1 MGLTVASV
9 VGPSSWG
16 IVAADSSDDP
26 GSLPGP
32 CEDGYV
38 APTPVSVA
46 VSEVPIVVDSTT
58 ADYFVLYVGHPN
70 PGQISQTDA
79 NPNDIAISVTRGQ
92 EGTTL
97 LPDNL
102 EALAPAE
109 YRVEKYE
116 VARPGDLD
124 GDCVDDITELDGL
137 GVYNPL
143 NPAIKMDGSL
153 AGVAIESREAF
164 ETFSLPS
171 NHTYQWQNLN
181 GLEFLKFSVIDWH
194 SSDPSI
200 YFMNTNVSVLHTVL
214 YNKLEQRGVST
225 LVRLTGEIVYHPNVV
240 APDGSLGVYRYNF
253 HKSAP
258 PPRVTA
264 HVHQVL
270 ASAMPFLDDNL
281 AYYPT
286 SPEPKANYQANKATY
301 DTLRINVLQEA
312 DILPDVD
319 YVPLNQAEG
328 FGRLRLMGPDDD
340 DPRPHEIPVYESLP
354 NDLPRVAGSITTVP
368 QTPLS
373 HVNLR
378 AIQNGV
384 PNAFIRDILKD
395 EDLKGLFG
403 QFVYFSVAADGF
415 VLREAL
421 KAEVDEHHSSRRPAT
436 AQTLVRDLTVTGI
449 ASLADVSFDDW
460 DAFGVKAA
468 NMAELSKLG
477 LPEGTVPVGFAVP
490 FYFYDEFM
498 KANDFYDDLDVMLAD
513 EGFQGDYD
521 EQEKQLKALRKKIK
535 KGTTPD
541 WIVEALEGL
550 HEEYPVG
557 TSLRYRSSTNNEDLA
572 AFNGAGLYDSKTQD
586 PDETAEDGIDKSIKA
601 VWASLWNF
609 RAFLERD
616 YYRVDHK
623 SVAMGVLV
631 HPNFSD
637 ERVNGVA
644 VSYDP
649 VSFLPDTFYV
659 NSQLGEDLVTN
670 PEARSYPEQLLL
682 DADGRAGVLARSNLV
697 PSGTLLLS
705 ESQMV
710 QLRNNLKTIHDR
722 FQTLYNIQDGDR
734 FAIEIE
740 FKVTADNTLAI
751 KQARPWVFG
760 NTISEKPTVGLSF
773 VEATV
778 AEGSPLK
785 LVATREGGVLSDP
798 LTVDLLWTDPDQKIQ
813 GTAPVS
819 VQFAADKAT
828 VVVSVPTV
836 LTGTVEADST
846 VTVEIKAGD
855 HYVVGAS
862 SSATATVQD
871 NPVPEVSV
879 TAGSGITEG
888 GDATFTVTA
897 NPVPSAPLSV
907 SVTVAQTG
915 DFGVTTGVRTVTVPT
930 AGSVTVTVSTS
941 DDSTD
946 ETDGSVTVTVNAG
959 SDYTVSSTQG
969 TDSVVVADDDVP
981 PPVGC
986 GDTDALGLEARANHD
1001 GLPNTLANRKERND
1015 WWRAWIALSGV
1026 TGTFNTPLTAAE
1038 ANVLESGDLRWS
1050 RFRVALECLE
1060 GTPPPVT
1067 PVVSVTAGSG
1077 VTEGGDASFTVTASP
1092 APTAPLSVSVTVAQD
1107 GDFGV
1112 ATGSQTVTVP
1122 TSGTVTV
1129 TVSTSDDSTDEVDG
1143 SVSVTVAGGSGYTV
1157 SSTQGTDSVVV
1168 SDDDD
1173 SPVLGCGDTDALGLE
1188 ARANH
1193 DALPNTLANRKE
1205 RNDWWRAW
1213 IALSAVTGTYNT
1225 PLTAAEALVL
1235 ESGDARWS
1243 RFRVALECLE
1253 GTPPPATPV
1262 VSVTAGSGVTEG
1274 ADASFTVTVSP
1285 APTSPLSVSV
1295 TVAQDGDFGATTG
1308 SQTVTVPT
1316 SGSATVTVST
1326 SDDSTDET
1334 DGSVSVTVNGGS
1346 GYTVSSSQG
1355 SASVDVAD
1363 NDDPP
1368 PATPEVSVT
1377 AGSGVTEGGN
1387 ASFTVTANPAPSTPL
1402 SVRVTVSQQGDYG
1415 ASTGSQTITVG
1426 TGGTATVTVGT
1437 TDDSTD
1443 ETDWSVRVTVNPYAG
1458 YTISSTQSSASVSV
1472 ADNDDPPPVTPEV
1485 SVTAGAGITEGGDVS
1500 FTVTA
1505 NPAPSAPLSVTLT
1518 VTQVGDFG
1526 VSTGSRS
1533 VTVPISGTA
1542 TVTVSTSDD
1551 TTDELDG
1558 SVTVTVNGGS
1568 GYTVSSFEGS
1578 ASVSVADNDVPP
1590 PVTPEISVTAGAG
1603 ITEGGDVSF
1612 TVTANPAPSAP
1623 LSVTLTVTQVGDFG
1637 VSTGS
1642 RSVTV
1647 PISGTA
1653 TATVATSDDST
1664 DEPDGSVT
1672 VTVNGRAGY
1681 TVSATQGSVTVE
1693 VADNDDPLPPGLP
1706 VVSVADG
1713 SVVEGEFGF
1722 LSLLEFQVTLSEPS
1736 EQDIT
1741 VRFRILSGSAVNGLD
1756 YWGSIGQVTIW
1767 AGWTRATTGVN
1778 VRDDHIRE
1786 RDETLVIEL
1795 TEADGAVIADNATA
1809 TGTIIDND

>member
-1 MGLTVASV
+1 MGGGLWWLALGLTVASV

-16 IVAADSSDDP
+16 TVAADSSEDH

-46 VSEVPIVVDSTT
+46 VSEVPVVVASTV
-58 ADYFVLYVGHPN
+58 ADYFVLYVNHPN
-70 PGQISQTDA
+70 PGKIG
-79 NPNDIAISVTRGQ
+79 NPRHNEVNPTHIAVSVTRGL
-92 EGTTL
+92 EGTTVL
-97 LPDNL
+97 RDNL
-102 EALAPAE
+102 KAVGPAK

-124 GDCVDDITELDGL
+124 GDCVDDITELDDL
-137 GVYNPL
+137 GAYNPL
-143 NPAIKMDGSL
+143 NPAREISSTVGRVGIDSHESFEEISSLYATQDHCKAWHEVHIKFVIVDWLTSNPSVYFLDHSQADDCYHHEIIKELRRVGIDDISTR
-153 AGVAIESREAF
+153 SRLSGTISYF
-164 ETFSLPS
+164 E
-171 NHTYQWQNLN
+171 
-181 GLEFLKFSVIDWH
+181 
-194 SSDPSI
+194 
-200 YFMNTNVSVLHTVL
+200 NVM
-214 YNKLEQRGVST
+214 
-225 LVRLTGEIVYHPNVV
+225 
-240 APDGSLGVYRYNF
+240 APDGSLGVYVYNLGT
-253 HKSAP
+253 KLP
-258 PPRVTA
+258 PTPYA
-264 HVHQVL
+264 GHMNQLL
-270 ASAMPFLDDNL
+270 ASALPFVENNL
-281 AYYPT
+281 VYTPSKPQFESRY
-286 SPEPKANYQANKATY
+286 KANKAAFSAK
-301 DTLRINVLQEA
+301 RINVLLHEDIRPIA
-312 DILPDVD
+312 D
-319 YVPLNQAEG
+319 YMPLNQAEG

-477 LPEGTVPVGFAVP
+477 LPEGTVPTGFAVP

-498 KANDFYDDLDVMLAD
+498 KNAGLAD
-513 EGFQGDYD
+513 ETLFGKKKWPDADKLTLPAGTKLSAVVTQILAHPRFQADYD
-521 EQEKQLKALRKKIK
+521 IQEEMLDDLRDAIK
-535 KGTTPD
+535 DADSPD
-541 WIVEALEGL
+541 WIVEALEDL

-557 TSLRYRSSTNNEDLA
+557 TSLRYRSSTNNEDLS

-586 PDETAEDGIDKSIKA
+586 PDETTEDGIDKSIKA

-649 VSFLPDTFYV
+649 VTFSPDAYYV

-670 PEARSYPEQLLL
+670 PEAKSHPEQLLL
-682 DADGRAGVLARSNLV
+682 DSKGKATVLARSNLV
-697 PSGTLLLS
+697 SSGTLLMS
-705 ESQMV
+705 EAQMV
-710 QLRNNLKTIHDR
+710 QLRNNLKTIHDK
-722 FQTLYNIQDGDR
+722 FKTLYNIQDGDR

-740 FKVTADNTLAI
+740 FKITADNTLAI
-751 KQARPWVFG
+751 KQARPWVFSD
-760 NTISEKPTVGLSF
+760 TSSQKP
-773 VEATV
+773 
-778 AEGSPLK
+778 K
-785 LVATREGGVLSDP
+785 
-798 LTVDLLWTDPDQKIQ
+798 
-813 GTAPVS
+813 
-819 VQFAADKAT
+819 
-828 VVVSVPTV
+828 
-836 LTGTVEADST
+836 
-846 VTVEIKAGD
+846 
-855 HYVVGAS
+855 
-862 SSATATVQD
+862 
-871 NPVPEVSV
+871 VSV
-879 TAGSGITEG
+879 TAGTGVTEG
-888 GDATFTVTA
+888 GDAVFTVSA
-897 NPVPSAPLSV
+897 GPAPNAPLSV
-907 SVTVAQTG
+907 DVSVTQVG
-915 DFGVTTGVRTVTVPT
+915 DFGVSVGSRTVTVPT
-930 AGSVTVTVSTS
+930 SGRATVTVSTS
-941 DDSTD
+941 DDDAD
-946 ETDGSVTVTVNAG
+946 EPDGSVTVTVTAG
-959 SDYTVSSTQG
+959 SGYTVSSTQG
-969 TDSVVVADDDVP
+969 TDSVVVADDDP

-1026 TGTFNTPLTAAE
+1026 TGTFNTPLSAAE
-1038 ANVLESGDLRWS
+1038 AKVLELGDAGWS

-1112 ATGSQTVTVP
+1112 TTGSQTVTVP
-1122 TSGTVTV
+1122 TSGTATV

-1143 SVSVTVAGGSGYTV
+1143 SVSVSVGGGSGYTV
-1157 SSTQGTDSVVV
+1157 SSTAGSASVVV
-1168 SDDDD
+1168 SDDDVP
-1173 SPVLGCGDTDALGLE
+1173 PVLGCGDTDALGLE

-1213 IALSAVTGTYNT
+1213 IALSGVTGTFNT
-1225 PLTAAEALVL
+1225 PLSAAEAKVL
-1235 ESGDARWS
+1235 ELGDAGWS

-1253 GTPPPATPV
+1253 GTPPPATPE
-1262 VSVTAGSGVTEG
+1262 VSVTAGNGITEG
-1274 ADASFTVTVSP
+1274 ADASFTVTASP
-1285 APTSPLSVSV
+1285 APSSPLSVSV

-1334 DGSVSVTVNGGS
+1334 DGSVTVTANAGS

-1368 PATPEVSVT
+1368 PATPEISVT
-1377 AGSGVTEGGN
+1377 AGSGITEGGD
-1387 ASFTVTANPAPSTPL
+1387 AVFTVSADPAPTSAL
-1402 SVRVTVSQQGDYG
+1402 SVSVTVSQNGDYG
-1415 ASTGSQTITVG
+1415 ASTGSR
-1426 TGGTATVTVGT
+1426 TVTVPT
-1437 TDDSTD
+1437 
-1443 ETDWSVRVTVNPYAG
+1443 
-1458 YTISSTQSSASVSV
+1458 
-1472 ADNDDPPPVTPEV
+1472 
-1485 SVTAGAGITEGGDVS
+1485 
-1500 FTVTA
+1500 
-1505 NPAPSAPLSVTLT
+1505 
-1518 VTQVGDFG
+1518 
-1526 VSTGSRS
+1526 TGS
-1533 VTVPISGTA
+1533 V

-1551 TTDELDG
+1551 STDETDG

-1568 GYTVSSFEGS
+1568 GYTVSSSLGS
-1578 ASVSVADNDVPP
+1578 ATVVVADDDVPP
-1590 PVTPEISVTAGAG
+1590 PVTPEISVTAGSG
-1603 ITEGGDVSF
+1603 ITEGGDALFTVTASPSPSAPLSVKVTVSQQGNYATSTGSRTVTVPTSGTATVTVSTSNDSTDETDGSVTVTVNAYSGYTVSSSQGTATVVVADDDVPLPVTPEISVTAGAGVVEGGDVSF

-1736 EQDIT
+1736 EQDVT

-1778 VRDDHIRE
+1778 VRDDRLRE

>member
-1 MGLTVASV
+1 MALGLTVASV

-16 IVAADSSDDP
+16 TVAADSSEDH

-46 VSEVPIVVDSTT
+46 VSEVPVVVASTV
-58 ADYFVLYVGHPN
+58 ADYFVLYVNHPN
-70 PGQISQTDA
+70 PGKIG
-79 NPNDIAISVTRGQ
+79 NPRHNEVNPTHIAVSVTRGL
-92 EGTTL
+92 EGTTVL
-97 LPDNL
+97 RDNL
-102 EALAPAE
+102 KAVGPAK

-124 GDCVDDITELDGL
+124 GDCVDDITELDDL
-137 GVYNPL
+137 GAYNPL
-143 NPAIKMDGSL
+143 NPAREISSTVGRVGIDSHESFEEISSLYATQDHCKAWHEVHIKFVIVDWLTSNPSVYFLDHSQADDCYHHEIIKELRRVGIDDISTR
-153 AGVAIESREAF
+153 SRLSGTISYF
-164 ETFSLPS
+164 E
-171 NHTYQWQNLN
+171 
-181 GLEFLKFSVIDWH
+181 
-194 SSDPSI
+194 
-200 YFMNTNVSVLHTVL
+200 NVM
-214 YNKLEQRGVST
+214 
-225 LVRLTGEIVYHPNVV
+225 
-240 APDGSLGVYRYNF
+240 APDGSLGVYVYNLGT
-253 HKSAP
+253 KLP
-258 PPRVTA
+258 PTPYA
-264 HVHQVL
+264 GHMNQLL
-270 ASAMPFLDDNL
+270 ASALPFVENNL
-281 AYYPT
+281 VYTPSKPQFESRY
-286 SPEPKANYQANKATY
+286 KANKAAFSAK
-301 DTLRINVLQEA
+301 RINVLLHEDIRPIA
-312 DILPDVD
+312 D
-319 YVPLNQAEG
+319 YMPLNQAEG

-477 LPEGTVPVGFAVP
+477 LPEGTVPTGFAVP

-498 KANDFYDDLDVMLAD
+498 KNAGLAD
-513 EGFQGDYD
+513 ETLFGKKKWPDADKLTLPAGTKLSAVVTQILAHPRFQADYD
-521 EQEKQLKALRKKIK
+521 IQEEMLDDLRDAIK
-535 KGTTPD
+535 DADSPD
-541 WIVEALEGL
+541 WIVEALEDL

-557 TSLRYRSSTNNEDLA
+557 TSLRYRSSTNNEDLS

-586 PDETAEDGIDKSIKA
+586 PDETTEDGIDKSIKA

-649 VSFLPDTFYV
+649 VTFSPDAYYV

-670 PEARSYPEQLLL
+670 PEAKSHPEQLLL
-682 DADGRAGVLARSNLV
+682 DSKGKATVLARSNLV
-697 PSGTLLLS
+697 SSGTLLMS
-705 ESQMV
+705 DTQMV

-722 FQTLYNIQDGDR
+722 FKTLYNIQDGDR

-740 FKVTADNTLAI
+740 FKITADNTLAI
-751 KQARPWVFG
+751 KQARPWVFSD
-760 NTISEKPTVGLSF
+760 TSSQKP
-773 VEATV
+773 
-778 AEGSPLK
+778 K
-785 LVATREGGVLSDP
+785 
-798 LTVDLLWTDPDQKIQ
+798 
-813 GTAPVS
+813 
-819 VQFAADKAT
+819 
-828 VVVSVPTV
+828 
-836 LTGTVEADST
+836 
-846 VTVEIKAGD
+846 
-855 HYVVGAS
+855 
-862 SSATATVQD
+862 
-871 NPVPEVSV
+871 VSV
-879 TAGSGITEG
+879 TAGTGVTEG
-888 GDATFTVTA
+888 GDAVFTVSA
-897 NPVPSAPLSV
+897 GPAPNAPLSV
-907 SVTVAQTG
+907 DVSVAQVG
-915 DFGVTTGVRTVTVPT
+915 DFGVSVGSRTVTVPT
-930 AGSVTVTVSTS
+930 SGSATVTVSTSDDDADEVDGSVSVTVVQDGDFGVATGSQTVTVPTSGSATVTVSTS

-946 ETDGSVTVTVNAG
+946 EVDGSVSVSVGGG
-959 SDYTVSSTQG
+959 SGYTVSSTAG
-969 TDSVVVADDDVP
+969 SASVVVSDDDVP
-981 PPVGC
+981 PVLGC
-986 GDTDALGLEARANHD
+986 GDTDVLGLEAKGNHD
-1001 GLPNTLANRKERND
+1001 GLANTAANRKERND

-1026 TGTFNTPLTAAE
+1026 TGTFNTPLSAAE
-1038 ANVLESGDLRWS
+1038 AKVLELGDL
-1050 RFRVALECLE
+1050 
-1060 GTPPPVT
+1060 
-1067 PVVSVTAGSG
+1067 
-1077 VTEGGDASFTVTASP
+1077 
-1092 APTAPLSVSVTVAQD
+1092 
-1107 GDFGV
+1107 
-1112 ATGSQTVTVP
+1112 
-1122 TSGTVTV
+1122 
-1129 TVSTSDDSTDEVDG
+1129 
-1143 SVSVTVAGGSGYTV
+1143 
-1157 SSTQGTDSVVV
+1157 
-1168 SDDDD
+1168 
-1173 SPVLGCGDTDALGLE
+1173 
-1188 ARANH
+1188 
-1193 DALPNTLANRKE
+1193 
-1205 RNDWWRAW
+1205 
-1213 IALSAVTGTYNT
+1213 
-1225 PLTAAEALVL
+1225 
-1235 ESGDARWS
+1235 RWS

-1262 VSVTAGSGVTEG
+1262 VRVTAGSGVTEG
-1274 ADASFTVTVSP
+1274 GDALFTVTVSP
-1285 APTSPLSVSV
+1285 APSSPLSVSV
-1295 TVAQDGDFGATTG
+1295 TVAQTGDFGATTG
-1308 SQTVTVPT
+1308 TRTVTVPT

-1334 DGSVSVTVNGGS
+1334 DGSVTVTANGGS

-1377 AGSGVTEGGN
+1377 AGSGITEGGDASFTVTASPAPSSSLSVSVTVAQDGDFGAASGSQTVAVPTSGSTTVTVSTSDDNTDETDGSVSVTVNEGSGYTVSSSLGSASVDVADNDDPPPTPVVSVTAGSGVTEGGD
-1387 ASFTVTANPAPSTPL
+1387 ASFTVTANPAPSTSL

-1415 ASTGSQTITVG
+1415 ASTGSQTIIVPTS
-1426 TGGTATVTVGT
+1426 GTATVTVST
-1437 TDDSTD
+1437 SDDSTD
-1443 ETDWSVRVTVNPYAG
+1443 EADGSVTVTVNAHTG
-1458 YTISSTQSSASVSV
+1458 YTVSSSQGTAIVVV
-1472 ADNDDPPPVTPEV
+1472 ADNDVPLPVTPEI
-1485 SVTAGAGITEGGDVS
+1485 SVTAGAGVVEGGDVS

-1505 NPAPSAPLSVTLT
+1505 NPAPVSLLSVT
-1518 VTQVGDFG
+1518 V
-1526 VSTGSRS
+1526 
-1533 VTVPISGTA
+1533 
-1542 TVTVSTSDD
+1542 
-1551 TTDELDG
+1551 
-1558 SVTVTVNGGS
+1558 
-1568 GYTVSSFEGS
+1568 
-1578 ASVSVADNDVPP
+1578 
-1590 PVTPEISVTAGAG
+1590 
-1603 ITEGGDVSF
+1603 
-1612 TVTANPAPSAP
+1612 
-1623 LSVTLTVTQVGDFG
+1623 TVTQVGDFG

-1664 DEPDGSVT
+1664 DEMDGSVT

-1809 TGTIIDND
+1809 NGTIIDND